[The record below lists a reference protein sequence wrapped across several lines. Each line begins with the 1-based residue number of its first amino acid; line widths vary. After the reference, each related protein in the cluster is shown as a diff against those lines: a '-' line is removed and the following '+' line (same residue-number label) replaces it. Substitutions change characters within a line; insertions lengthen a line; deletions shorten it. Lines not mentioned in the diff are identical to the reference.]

1 MACAGQTAERRQP
14 KSRSVRETGLQMAI
28 NWRKY
33 GLVAKPGPEGGPYI
47 IEPKTWEQIEEFLA
61 ELKAHD
67 EAEKFNKV
75 VIAVDF
81 KTKSRKAH
89 KEDPDMF
96 WKL

>member
-1 MACAGQTAERRQP
+1 MRRPNSGTPTAEVALGQGDRI
-14 KSRSVRETGLQMAI
+14 KMAI
-28 NWRKY
+28 NWKKY

-81 KTKSRKAH
+81 KNKTRKAH